1 MKASKQN
8 FIIDVLAFICFVFL
22 TSTGIIIHY
31 LLPSGSGHS
40 KTIWGWG
47 RHDWGDLHFYMAVG
61 FLLIL
66 SFHLFKHWK
75 WIWSLVK
82 GRVAGGVRPNSGKRG
97 LLGLVGL
104 LAILILAVLPILS
117 PVQTS
122 GTGESEHQK
131 QGEQVETT
139 QTIRG
144 SMSLQELETM
154 TGVPAAYILEKMKL
168 PASTRLDQKLKDLKE
183 VYSFEIEEIRNLVS
197 DYNTNK
203 S

>member
-8 FIIDVLAFICFVFL
+8 FIIDILAFIFFVFL

-31 LLPSGSGHS
+31 LLPSGSGRS
-40 KTIWGWG
+40 KTIWGFG
-47 RHDWGDLHFYMAVG
+47 RHDWGDLHFYVAVG

-66 SFHLFKHWK
+66 AFHLFKHWK

-82 GRVAGGVRPNSGKRG
+82 GRVSGGIRPNSVKRA

-117 PVQTS
+117 PVQIS
-122 GTGESEHQK
+122 GYGETEHSK
-131 QGEQVETT
+131 SGEQMENT

-144 SMSLQELETM
+144 SMSLKDIENM
-154 TGVPAAYILEKMKL
+154 TAVPITYILEKLKL
-168 PASTRLDQKLKDLKE
+168 PKTTPLDQKLKDIKDE
-183 VYSFEIEEIRNLVS
+183 YSFEVEEVRVLVS
-197 DYNTNK
+197 EYQTNK
-203 S
+203 

>member
-8 FIIDVLAFICFVFL
+8 FIIDILAFIFFVFL

-40 KTIWGWG
+40 RTIWGWG

-66 SFHLFKHWK
+66 AFHLFKHWK

-82 GRVAGGVRPNSGKRG
+82 GRIKGGERPNSGKRA

-117 PVQTS
+117 PVQYS
-122 GTGESEHQK
+122 GTGETEHSEA
-131 QGEQVETT
+131 GEQMETT
-139 QTIRG
+139 QTITRIHELAG
-144 SMSLQELETM
+144 SRKYDRCSCCLYIGKVE
-154 TGVPAAYILEKMKL
+154 AA
-168 PASTRLDQKLKDLKE
+168 THN
-183 VYSFEIEEIRNLVS
+183 SFGPK
-197 DYNTNK
+197 T
-203 S
+203 